1 MCKFNE
7 DEIIKYANDIINAT
21 FIEATLQDKDGN
33 IIEQGLVNK
42 DVIKGLLDL
51 YQKEKEKNQELFNE
65 YNKRVATIIK
75 YEQGIKYFL
84 DETNISDIEPC
95 NVYTIGGNLLF
106 ELEELLE
113 E

>member
-1 MCKFNE
+1 MSE
-7 DEIIKYANDIINAT
+7 EEIIDIIEEEYDEKYLL
-21 FIEATLQDKDGN
+21 IEALRN
-33 IIEQGLVNK
+33 IF
-42 DVIKGLLDL
+42 KGKKEEYDIQIITSQLLAL
-51 YQKEKEKNQELFNE
+51 YKEEKEKNQEIFNE

-75 YEQGIKYFL
+75 YEQGIKCFL